1 MAIEAAILRDPVLH
15 SQSIQV
21 SVVKGQVALE
31 GSVPTL
37 AAKRRAGQLAGSFKG
52 ASSLD
57 DRILVSTPARPDA
70 DVAKDVTDAIKRDP
84 ATREANVQVTSSGG
98 KVTLRGTV
106 SSSTQRELLD
116 ERASRVLGVHEVT
129 LEVVSVA
136 SPPGDAETSAAVT
149 DRLRDD
155 ARLDGTQ
162 VAVVVHGRI
171 ASISGAVGSLAQR
184 DAAMEDARVSG
195 VGQVDADA
203 LRVDW
208 RESDRARV
216 AAQRPV
222 PSDSHIA
229 DVVRRG
235 LADDARVGARLP
247 EVRVDQGV
255 VTLSGD
261 VMDFRAGK
269 AAARDASGIRGV
281 WRVDDRMTV
290 VPAARESDAT
300 IEDQVQRSIY
310 DDAAA
315 PDARKVQITTANAR
329 VTLRGPVASPE
340 ERQMIENDAEEVP
353 GVIAVDNDLQ
363 VQGYGPGTHAVS
375 QASIRDRVVESV
387 FWDPRIQGDKVATDV
402 APNGD
407 VTLTGL
413 VYSPEESRDA
423 SEDAVT
429 AGAAHVSNHIRV
441 APSP

>member
-1 MAIEAAILRDPVLH
+1 
-15 SQSIQV
+15 
-21 SVVKGQVALE
+21 
-31 GSVPTL
+31 
-37 AAKRRAGQLAGSFKG
+37 
-52 ASSLD
+52 
-57 DRILVSTPARPDA
+57 
-70 DVAKDVTDAIKRDP
+70 
-84 ATREANVQVTSSGG
+84 
-98 KVTLRGTV
+98 
-106 SSSTQRELLD
+106 
-116 ERASRVLGVHEVT
+116 VT

>member
-1 MAIEAAILRDPVLH
+1 
-15 SQSIQV
+15 
-21 SVVKGQVALE
+21 
-31 GSVPTL
+31 
-37 AAKRRAGQLAGSFKG
+37 
-52 ASSLD
+52 
-57 DRILVSTPARPDA
+57 
-70 DVAKDVTDAIKRDP
+70 
-84 ATREANVQVTSSGG
+84 
-98 KVTLRGTV
+98 
-106 SSSTQRELLD
+106 
-116 ERASRVLGVHEVT
+116 
-129 LEVVSVA
+129 
-136 SPPGDAETSAAVT
+136 
-149 DRLRDD
+149 
-155 ARLDGTQ
+155 
-162 VAVVVHGRI
+162 
-171 ASISGAVGSLAQR
+171 
-184 DAAMEDARVSG
+184 
-195 VGQVDADA
+195 
-203 LRVDW
+203 
-208 RESDRARV
+208 
-216 AAQRPV
+216 
-222 PSDSHIA
+222 
-229 DVVRRG
+229 
-235 LADDARVGARLP
+235 
-247 EVRVDQGV
+247 
-255 VTLSGD
+255 
-261 VMDFRAGK
+261 MDFRAGK